1 MDKPASHETHEEK
14 RQYPRIAIDAH
25 VDILYK
31 DNQLVARI
39 HDISPDGL
47 QIRFGSE
54 TLQKINP
61 DNEIINEETAPLLD
75 VTFHLKLYETDT
87 KINALC
93 KVYYLE
99 QLPDED
105 YDNVAWLPDGDYE
118 NVVCGLKFMNVEG
131 EGSKQID
138 AFIAEEITSINY

>member
-1 MDKPASHETHEEK
+1 MDKPDSHETHEERRK
-14 RQYPRIAIDAH
+14 YPRIVIDSH
-25 VDILYK
+25 IDILYK
-31 DNQLVARI
+31 DNQLTARI

-47 QIRFGSE
+47 QIRSDSE

-61 DNEIINEETAPLLD
+61 DNEIMNEEGAPLLD
-75 VTFHLKLYETDT
+75 VTFHLKLFEIDT

-93 KVYYLE
+93 KLYYSD

-105 YDNVAWLPDGDYE
+105 NE
-118 NVVCGLKFMNVEG
+118 NVVCGLKFINLEG

-138 AFIAEEITSINY
+138 AFITEEMTSI